1 MRGTPSGR
9 GTRAKRGTRGSRLAE
24 VSVPGGNRVSKGSNE
39 QGTEDEEEGGEDDEE
54 DDDDDSIV
62 GEDEDDITSAPTKS
76 KGKAMK
82 AAAAKGS
89 TRRSGRKK

>member
-24 VSVPGGNRVSKGSNE
+24 VSVPGGNRVSKGSND
-39 QGTEDEEEGGEDDEE
+39 QGTEDEEENGEDEE
-54 DDDDDSIV
+54 DDDDDDDAME
-62 GEDEDDITSAPTKS
+62 EDVNEMASAPT

-82 AAAAKGS
+82 AAATKGS